1 MHTLLRMLDDSI
13 QGQEEQFAGCLWVF
27 QLQPSEMLKY
37 WKWQFSSLVHNKK
50 KFLQLQRQQKVTLLL
65 HVLNYT
71 TEEVTGY
78 SLNH

>member
-1 MHTLLRMLDDSI
+1 MLDDSI
-13 QGQEEQFAGCLWVF
+13 QGQKEQFAACLWVF

-37 WKWQFSSLVHNKK
+37 WKWQFSLLVCNKK

-65 HVLNYT
+65 QVLNYI

>member
-1 MHTLLRMLDDSI
+1 MLDDSI
-13 QGQEEQFAGCLWVF
+13 QGQEEQFVVCLWVF
-27 QLQPSEMLKY
+27 QLQPSEMFKY

-50 KFLQLQRQQKVTLLL
+50 KFLQLQRQQKVMLLL
-65 HVLNYT
+65 HVLNFI

>member
-1 MHTLLRMLDDSI
+1 MLDDSI
-13 QGQEEQFAGCLWVF
+13 QGQEEQFAVCPWVF

-37 WKWQFSSLVHNKK
+37 WKWHFSSLVHNNK
-50 KFLQLQRQQKVTLLL
+50 KFIQLQSQQKVTLLL
-65 HVLNYT
+65 NVFNYI